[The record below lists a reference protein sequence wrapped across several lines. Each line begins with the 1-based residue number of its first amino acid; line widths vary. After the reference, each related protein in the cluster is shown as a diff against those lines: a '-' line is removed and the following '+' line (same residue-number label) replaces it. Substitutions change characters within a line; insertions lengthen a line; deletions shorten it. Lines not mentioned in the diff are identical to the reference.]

1 MGNSC
6 GCAGETMEKTDKE
19 EVFHGEKLNESHG
32 RNNSVTSML
41 KDANGHRT
49 MDRKN
54 SKSMTNEQLEGTT
67 SVPKPINQTADQLR
81 QQEEAAQSFAPDSK

>member
-41 KDANGHRT
+41 
-49 MDRKN
+49 
-54 SKSMTNEQLEGTT
+54 
-67 SVPKPINQTADQLR
+67 
-81 QQEEAAQSFAPDSK
+81 